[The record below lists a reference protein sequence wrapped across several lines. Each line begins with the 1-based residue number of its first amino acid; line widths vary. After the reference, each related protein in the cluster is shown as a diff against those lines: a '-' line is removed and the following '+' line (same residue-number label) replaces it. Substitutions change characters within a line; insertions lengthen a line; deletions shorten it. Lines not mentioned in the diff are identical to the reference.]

1 MARFFLP
8 RLWLLVVTVLL
19 LVLFLAADAVSRAGD
34 LGPAS
39 SVSGDGTSG
48 GGKYTMYETVCV
60 YVCVCVR
67 A

>member
-1 MARFFLP
+1 
-8 RLWLLVVTVLL
+8 LVVTVLL

-39 SVSGDGTSG
+39 SVSSG